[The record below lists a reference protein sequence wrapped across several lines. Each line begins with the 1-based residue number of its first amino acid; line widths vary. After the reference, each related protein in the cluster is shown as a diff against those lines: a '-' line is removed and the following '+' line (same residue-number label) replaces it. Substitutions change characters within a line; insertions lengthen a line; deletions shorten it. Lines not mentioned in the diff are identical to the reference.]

1 MMILPQKENQLNSDK
16 HISTSI
22 VLHEYVVYKD
32 HPNPG
37 NQYLSV
43 TTSIESINKT
53 KQKRYIM
60 FMNKDSEEGM
70 DHVPNMAV

>member
-1 MMILPQKENQLNSDK
+1 MRILPQKENQLNSDK

-22 VLHEYVVYKD
+22 VLHEYEVYKD

-37 NQYLSV
+37 NQHLPV

-53 KQKRYIM
+53 KQKKYTM
-60 FMNKDSEEGM
+60 FINKDLEEGM
-70 DHVPNMAV
+70 DNVPSI